1 MEHNILESLLS
12 TNNDV
17 RKGAES
23 LLENERNA
31 NPTHLI
37 NVFLE
42 GMKKDNLEIASL
54 ACVLFKKYFLDD
66 RRAEGISGDDL
77 ETMKTTIMST
87 LDFTQPLMLLKR
99 KGDIISKIFSKQNKN
114 EDLLKMLIE
123 WAKQD
128 NNTGRQFSMYV
139 FEVLADCHLSPEQLA
154 AYKDSFVSIFTSSLS
169 DREVAVKV
177 SALKATTAFFTSIDD
192 SSIVLSYIEIIPLL
206 LNTVVDALKA
216 NEE

>member
-17 RKGAES
+17 RKSAET

-42 GMKKDNLEIASL
+42 GMKKDNLEVASL
-54 ACVLFKKYFLDD
+54 ACVLFKKYYLDD
-66 RRAEGISGDDL
+66 RRAESISVDDL
-77 ETMKTTIMST
+77 ETMKSTIMGT
-87 LDFTQPLMLLKR
+87 IDFAQPLTLLKR

-114 EDLLKMLIE
+114 EDLLNLLIE

-128 NNTGRQFSMYV
+128 NNTGR
-139 FEVLADCHLSPEQLA
+139 
-154 AYKDSFVSIFTSSLS
+154 
-169 DREVAVKV
+169 
-177 SALKATTAFFTSIDD
+177 
-192 SSIVLSYIEIIPLL
+192 
-206 LNTVVDALKA
+206 
-216 NEE
+216 